1 MPYKFTF
8 DLSRISQSL
17 FKEVLRLSGEKK
29 VHKRL
34 GNRIR
39 DLVKRLRIERITGL
53 NFSDAIT
60 VIEDLIDIQIK
71 NLSERDRFLKTK
83 KRALLLPHCAR
94 KYMDSR
100 CKALFDAKKSSYFCQ
115 GCSPDCLVNK
125 ATQIA
130 KKKGYDVYIL
140 PGGSCIPAIIKGN
153 RYEGIVG
160 VSCSEEL
167 KLGVKYLE
175 SAKIPG
181 QGVPLIRNGC
191 ANTKF
196 SIETLAE
203 IL

>member
-115 GCSPDCLVNK
+115 GCSPDCLVNR

-153 RYEGIVG
+153 RYEGISG
-160 VSCSEEL
+160 SRSPLNKEWMRQYQIQYRDTSRDFIDCSPYSSMAFCSL
-167 KLGVKYLE
+167 
-175 SAKIPG
+175 SS
-181 QGVPLIRNGC
+181 
-191 ANTKF
+191 F
-196 SIETLAE
+196 
-203 IL
+203 

>member
-8 DLSRISQSL
+8 DLTRISQSL
-17 FKEVLRLSGEKK
+17 LNEVLTVSGEKK

-34 GNRIR
+34 GHQIR
-39 DLVKRLRIERITGL
+39 ELVKRFRIESITGL

-71 NLSERDRFLKTK
+71 NLAQRDRFLKTK
-83 KRALLLPHCAR
+83 KRALLLPHCSR
-94 KYMDSR
+94 KYMDNR
-100 CKALFDAKKSSYFCQ
+100 CKALFDPARHSYFCQ
-115 GCSPDCLVNK
+115 SCSRDCLVNG
-125 ATQIA
+125 ATQMA

-140 PGGSCIPAIIKGN
+140 PGGSCIPEIVNGHN
-153 RYEGIVG
+153 YEGVVG

-175 SAKIPG
+175 YLKIKG
-181 QGVPLIRNGC
+181 QGVPLIKNGC

-196 SIETLAE
+196 NLETLAE
-203 IL
+203 TL